1 MMFVSLGTTQAQTT
15 FEILYINKMDLWL
28 KSRPK
33 SDPAIWKN
41 VRNLDDDCTYVGEV
55 SSGLPNIFGR
65 LTCPEHNFKYVGEF
79 KNGKQHGQGAETFA
93 SDKYVGGFKNG
104 KYHGQGFFTYES
116 GQKYIGEYKDG
127 KYHGQGTKTASSG
140 AKYVGEYKDGKRHGQ
155 GTLTVPNGE
164 KYVGEWKDDKAHGKG
179 TITTTDGQVIK
190 GIFIDGELVGQ
201 QFKD

>member
-1 MMFVSLGTTQAQTT
+1 MKKQNLWWIILLLMMFVSLGTTQAQTT

-65 LTCPEHNFKYVGEF
+65 LTCPEHNFKYVGE
-79 KNGKQHGQGAETFA
+79 
-93 SDKYVGGFKNG
+93 FKNG

-190 GIFIDGELVGQ
+190 GIFIDGELVG
-201 QFKD
+201 